1 MTLSLQLLP
10 GDRQR
15 VDSNFGPYQNKVFF
29 YFTYAVSTTMTNDLC
44 MVGVHSIL
52 QVISPVCFLTRGTL
66 IPATLMVDSF
76 NRTHASNFAHCCIS
90 SRHSIVCISVDTADM
105 LITTRTST
113 LWLLSYPTHWAIAYL
128 LPPVPRVT
136 PLSARF
142 PLREGL

>member
-15 VDSNFGPYQNKVFF
+15 VDSNFGPYQNKVF

-66 IPATLMVDSF
+66 IPATLMVASF

-105 LITTRTST
+105 LITST
-113 LWLLSYPTHWAIAYL
+113 LWLLFYPTHWAIAYL
-128 LPPVPRVT
+128 LPTVPCVT
-136 PLSARF
+136 PLLARF
-142 PLREGL
+142 PVREGL